1 MFATG
6 IDARDAS
13 RSESADDV
21 EIVAARDVPLGGPRG
36 MTVRRTLPSK
46 ARSMVGAFCFVDHY
60 GPDDV
65 AATGGMDVPPHP
77 HTGLQTVT
85 WLFEGRVL
93 HRDALGSVQ
102 EIAPGQLNL
111 MTAGAG
117 ICHSEQATP
126 GLFPTNGTLH
136 GVQLWTAL
144 PSGTR
149 DGERAFE
156 HVADLPSFV
165 VHDASERA
173 EAASGEAA
181 IGEAASGEAASG
193 EAASGRHR
201 ARSVG
206 PREAGLVRVFMGSLG
221 GVTSPA
227 RADTPLVA
235 AQLDLA
241 PGVVV
246 RLDVEESFEHAVL
259 VDRGAL
265 RLEGASVPVASLG
278 YVPLGRST
286 LELRTGD
293 EPVRAV
299 LIGGEPFE
307 EQVLMWWNFVGR
319 THEEV
324 VEARRL
330 WQDAVAGGAEGE
342 ARFGRV
348 TGYAGAPLPAPE
360 LPHVRLRPR
369 SR

>member
-1 MFATG
+1 MTNLEVRPA
-6 IDARDAS
+6 
-13 RSESADDV
+13 ESTCAAGPAGV
-21 EIVAARDVPLGGPRG
+21 GFEIVEPRDVPLGGPRG

-102 EIAPGQLNL
+102 EITPGQLNL

-117 ICHSEQATP
+117 ICHSEQSTP
-126 GLFPTNGTLH
+126 GLFPADGTLH

-144 PSGTR
+144 PSATR
-149 DGERAFE
+149 AGDRAFE

-165 VHDASERA
+165 VHDASEHA
-173 EAASGEAA
+173 
-181 IGEAASGEAASG
+181 EAASG

-246 RLDVEESFEHAVL
+246 RLVVEESFEHAVL

-265 RLEGASVPVASLG
+265 RLEGTPVPVASLG
-278 YVPLGRST
+278 YVPPGQST

-348 TGYAGAPLPAPE
+348 TGYEGAPLPAPE

>member
-1 MFATG
+1 MTNLEVRPA
-6 IDARDAS
+6 
-13 RSESADDV
+13 ESTCAAGPAVVGV
-21 EIVAARDVPLGGPRG
+21 EIVTARDVPLGGPRG

-173 EAASGEAA
+173 EAAGGEAA
-181 IGEAASGEAASG
+181 IGEAASGQ
-193 EAASGRHR
+193 HR

-278 YVPLGRST
+278 YVPPGRST

-348 TGYAGAPLPAPE
+348 TGYEGAPLPAPE

>member
-1 MFATG
+1 MTNLEVRPA
-6 IDARDAS
+6 
-13 RSESADDV
+13 ESTCAAGPAGVGV
-21 EIVAARDVPLGGPRG
+21 EIVEPRDVPLGGPRG

-126 GLFPTNGTLH
+126 GLFPTDGTLH

-149 DGERAFE
+149 DGAGAFE

-165 VHDASERA
+165 VHDASGRA
-173 EAASGEAA
+173 EAAG
-181 IGEAASGEAASG
+181 G

-201 ARSVG
+201 ARTVG

-278 YVPLGRST
+278 YVPPGRST

-348 TGYAGAPLPAPE
+348 TGYEGAPLPAPE